1 MQISKTRNHEFE
13 CQCWV
18 LAMQKLTVTS
28 DKSELLRIG
37 RGPFKLSVTEEIREA
52 RILAFTLSVADNS
65 DLLAVTV
72 TSTTKVTSGQ
82 QQQQQASRQRRFL
95 VVDIYQIVL
104 VEPDS
109 TRLGWGVATFVGF
122 LQVIMI

>member
-1 MQISKTRNHEFE
+1 MVRCHQRNTRRSYFSYWPN
-13 CQCWV
+13 
-18 LAMQKLTVTS
+18 TV
-28 DKSELLRIG
+28 
-37 RGPFKLSVTEEIREA
+37 
-52 RILAFTLSVADNS
+52 SVADNS

-72 TSTTKVTSGQ
+72 TSTTKVSSSTGSSGGGQ
-82 QQQQQASRQRRFL
+82 MQGGQRQRRFL

-122 LQVIMI
+122 LQVIYHLMLHEWHEYFLHSFHAKMSKFERKCHLDTF

>member
-1 MQISKTRNHEFE
+1 M
-13 CQCWV
+13 
-18 LAMQKLTVTS
+18 
-28 DKSELLRIG
+28 G
-37 RGPFKLSVTEEIREA
+37 GGPFKLSVTEEIREA

>member
-1 MQISKTRNHEFE
+1 
-13 CQCWV
+13 
-18 LAMQKLTVTS
+18 MQKLTVTS
-28 DKSELLRIG
+28 DKSGLG
-37 RGPFKLSVTEEIREA
+37 GGPFKLSVTEEIREA

>member
-1 MQISKTRNHEFE
+1 
-13 CQCWV
+13 
-18 LAMQKLTVTS
+18 MQKLTVTS
-28 DKSELLRIG
+28 DKSELS
-37 RGPFKLSVTEEIREA
+37 GPFKLSVTEEIREA